1 MASLPRGLA
10 LDLDFD
16 GDEGEGLPYYYA
28 HVKPTPEGNTE
39 TSVHSP
45 SAAPVPSAQVEKN
58 QVTAN
63 GNAIWIS
70 LEKSTP
76 NRHAAMKHL
85 LDHIETVAGKG
96 CTKIVT
102 SASSFIV
109 AVYDTVSNRDRDMK
123 RIAKIEFKFKDKIL
137 PLQIAKFGDP
147 GNSGPY
153 VFHPPIAP
161 ALQISSAPSQPL
173 TDPTPQASPAFSH
186 PSTEYDGELLDKICP
201 ADLVRLPC
209 QFDECTTPAPYL
221 SWQ

>member
-1 MASLPRGLA
+1 MASLPRGLV

-16 GDEGEGLPYYYA
+16 GDEGDGLPYYYA
-28 HVKPTPEGNTE
+28 HVKPAPEENTE
-39 TSVHSP
+39 TSIHSP

-58 QVTAN
+58 QLTAN

-70 LEKSTP
+70 LEKST
-76 NRHAAMKHL
+76 L
-85 LDHIETVAGKG
+85 
-96 CTKIVT
+96 T

-153 VFHPPIAP
+153 VFPPSDRLCITDILG
-161 ALQISSAPSQPL
+161 ALSASDRPYAAGVL
-173 TDPTPQASPAFSH
+173 TP
-186 PSTEYDGELLDKICP
+186 
-201 ADLVRLPC
+201 
-209 QFDECTTPAPYL
+209 
-221 SWQ
+221 

>member
-1 MASLPRGLA
+1 A
-10 LDLDFD
+10 
-16 GDEGEGLPYYYA
+16 
-28 HVKPTPEGNTE
+28 PEENTE
-39 TSVHSP
+39 TSIPSP

-58 QVTAN
+58 QLTAN

-85 LDHIETVAGKG
+85 LDHIETVAGKD

-109 AVYDTVSNRDRDMK
+109 AVYDT
-123 RIAKIEFKFKDKIL
+123 DKIL

-153 VFHPPIAP
+153 VFHPPIAA
-161 ALQISSAPSQPL
+161 ALQISSAPSQPP

-186 PSTEYDGELLDKICP
+186 PSTEYDGELLEKICP
-201 ADLVRLPC
+201 ADLVHLPC
-209 QFDECTTPAPYL
+209 QFDERTTPAPYA
-221 SWQ
+221 SR